1 MRRRTDRD
9 GGAHLLA
16 PLYVICTRLCSMRH
30 TVLLSPCTPYTVPRT
45 FSTCTYAPNSALTPA
60 LRTLRA
66 LGLPH
71 HLASAPSVSK

>member
-16 PLYVICTRLCSMRH
+16 PLYIICTRLCSMRH
-30 TVLLSPCTPYTVPRT
+30 TVLLSPSSPRT